1 MDIAAIE
8 QKLVSGE
15 ELKIKY
21 KYPIE
26 TGGSSHGPQVGVR
39 TDKLS
44 DVSIELKRF
53 YTKFRG
59 EAPIWVD
66 QDEVVEITP
75 DDGVYREYPAE

>member
-26 TGGSSHGPQVGVR
+26 TRGSSNGPQVGVR

-59 EAPIWVD
+59 DAPIWVD
-66 QDEVVEITP
+66 EHEVVDITP
-75 DDGVYREYPAE
+75 DDGVYEEYPAE

>member
-1 MDIAAIE
+1 MNIAAIE
-8 QKLVSGE
+8 QKLVAGE

-26 TGGSSHGPQVGVR
+26 TGGSSRGPQVGVR

-59 EAPIWVD
+59 ESPIWVD
-66 QDEVVEITP
+66 EDEVVDITP
-75 DDGVYREYPAE
+75 DDGIYQEYPAE

>member
-26 TGGSSHGPQVGVR
+26 PSGRGPQFGVR
-39 TDKLS
+39 TDKLN
-44 DVSIELKRF
+44 DVSIELRRF

-59 EAPIWVD
+59 DAPIWVSE
-66 QDEVVEITP
+66 DEVIEITP
-75 DDGVYREYPAE
+75 DDGVYQEFPAE

>member
-26 TGGSSHGPQVGVR
+26 TGGSSRGPQFSVR
-39 TDKLS
+39 TDKLL

-59 EAPIWVD
+59 EAPIWVSE
-66 QDEVVEITP
+66 DEVIDIAP
-75 DDGVYREYPAE
+75 DDGVYEEFPPQ